1 MYAHEKF
8 VLSRKDF
15 FLALFCLRTSKSSS
29 VGKLIKAYFTHNS
42 LSYLQVFIIDFKEI
56 TRKWYLI
63 AYIMM
68 LLGIK
73 GLGDRRKA
81 LGA

>member
-8 VLSRKDF
+8 VLSRMDF

-42 LSYLQVFIIDFKEI
+42 LSNLQVFIIDFKEI
-56 TRKWYLI
+56 TRKLYLI
-63 AYIMM
+63 MFIFYISD
-68 LLGIK
+68 LG
-73 GLGDRRKA
+73 GL
-81 LGA
+81 